1 MSLRQKGPW
10 PSLSHLVLTTVR
22 SCTDRKGA
30 SFPFIKNMLA
40 TKGYNVVR
48 NGSHLKVAVGALL
61 SKGLLQQVTGSGLTG
76 SFRLGHAGEERAEG
90 TGRRGRAVG
99 EARRRPAGTTKGPR
113 RAVKATARRL
123 KTRRPRGKA
132 AAAGGVEEVGDPA
145 PAEGERR
152 PERQDQP
159 GGEDAPGPTRTM
171 ETLVKVHYWADL
183 VHLLKGKCLF
193 DTECLLLWRCAVV
206 VELLKVII
214 VYQTKIGNA

>member
-1 MSLRQKGPW
+1 MSGEGSEGRGAERRGFERRGSKQRGSEPGNRGRRASKAAYPTMSGEQEGEPQPFRSRAAMSLRQKGPW

-40 TKGYNVVR
+40 TKGYNMVR

-76 SFRLGHAGEERAEG
+76 SFRLGRAGEERAEG

-145 PAEGERR
+145 PAEG
-152 PERQDQP
+152 
-159 GGEDAPGPTRTM
+159 
-171 ETLVKVHYWADL
+171 KS
-183 VHLLKGKCLF
+183 
-193 DTECLLLWRCAVV
+193 
-206 VELLKVII
+206 
-214 VYQTKIGNA
+214 